1 MTETDAPAVRDVY
14 HVAAGHR
21 GPGSVRFR
29 HQICCAKLATLGI
42 QTVRESLRTNVS
54 EQTRLGDSYC
64 HVSETLCLLPLSDP
78 PMALLWSPSL
88 DSAFRRRFPR
98 LPACARSCVRVVSNS
113 PVCLLCL
120 SLKQCSPNYPAAP
133 VSGAFYLFSFMCK
146 RAARTAKRLH
156 VHACACM
163 FASSYTCNAVRTGY
177 PHWLPYQS
185 EDIFFSLLKDLKV
198 PLRIQTFN
206 HLPGFRVKA

>member
-21 GPGSVRFR
+21 GLGSVRFR
-29 HQICCAKLATLGI
+29 HQICCAKLAKLGI
-42 QTVRESLRTNVS
+42 QIARQSLRTNVS

-78 PMALLWSPSL
+78 PMALLCSPSP

-146 RAARTAKRLH
+146 RAARTAKRHH
-156 VHACACM
+156 VHACVRVRARACV
-163 FASSYTCNAVRTGY
+163 FASSYMCNAVSTGY
-177 PHWLPYQS
+177 PH
-185 EDIFFSLLKDLKV
+185 
-198 PLRIQTFN
+198 
-206 HLPGFRVKA
+206 

>member
-14 HVAAGHR
+14 HVAAGRH

-29 HQICCAKLATLGI
+29 HQICCAKLAKLGI
-42 QTVRESLRTNVS
+42 QTARQSLRTNAS
-54 EQTRLGDSYC
+54 ELTRLGDSYC
-64 HVSETLCLLPLSDP
+64 HVSETLCLLLLSDP
-78 PMALLWSPSL
+78 PMALLCIPSP

-98 LPACARSCVRVVSNS
+98 LPACARSCVRVASNS

-120 SLKQCSPNYPAAP
+120 SLKRCSPNYPAAP

-156 VHACACM
+156 LRARA
-163 FASSYTCNAVRTGY
+163 FASPHTCNAVRTGY
-177 PHWLPYQS
+177 PHWLRYQS
-185 EDIFFSLLKDLKV
+185 EDIFFLLLKNSKELS
-198 PLRIQTFN
+198 RIQTLN
-206 HLPGFRVKA
+206 